1 VSEATSEPPS
11 VELSPRGPEQRAV
24 RAAVVGISAGTP
36 CGVHE
41 HATLLARSLE
51 REGVSCSLHWLW
63 RSDAPFAPSRSQV
76 HGWIATLMQELRD
89 ERPDAVLLHYSV
101 FAYSYRGV
109 PAFVHP
115 VLSALRRLRIPVVS
129 LLHEYAYPWGRGG
142 VRGRVWAISQ
152 RALLLDVMRVSSAVV
167 VTTDFRADWLTT
179 RAWLPRRPTVLA
191 PVFSPLPAARVASAQ
206 THERL
211 TIGLFGYAHEGVDM
225 ALVLDALRLLQDRGV
240 PAQLLLIGAPGRD
253 AAAGRSW
260 LAGARARGIVQPP
273 VFSGLLGA
281 QELADKLAS
290 CDVLLSA
297 DRIGP
302 TSRRTTLASSL
313 AAGRPVVALDGRR
326 SWRELREAEAVLF
339 VEPAAGSLADALAEL
354 HRDEDAR
361 AKLASRGRE
370 FALGPM
376 GVERSTDV
384 VGRLLHRLAGGVPL
398 ADPPR

>member
-1 VSEATSEPPS
+1 MA
-11 VELSPRGPEQRAV
+11 GRA
-24 RAAVVGISAGTP
+24 RLT
-36 CGVHE
+36 
-41 HATLLARSLE
+41 
-51 REGVSCSLHWLW
+51 
-63 RSDAPFAPSRSQV
+63 
-76 HGWIATLMQELRD
+76 QELQD

-109 PAFVHP
+109 PVFVHP

-142 VRGRVWAISQ
+142 VRGRAWAISQ
-152 RALLLDVMRVSSAVV
+152 RGLLLDVIRVSAAVV
-167 VTTDFRADWLTT
+167 ATTDFRADWLTT

-191 PVFSPLPAARVASAQ
+191 PVFSPLPAAQVASAQ
-206 THERL
+206 AHEQL

-240 PAQLLLIGAPGRD
+240 HGGALRCSARPGATRPPASPG
-253 AAAGRSW
+253 W
-260 LAGARARGIVQPP
+260 LPHARAGSCSRPFSPACSQPRSSP
-273 VFSGLLGA
+273 TSSRA
-281 QELADKLAS
+281 AMS
-290 CDVLLSA
+290 CCSA

-302 TSRRTTLASSL
+302 TSRRTTLAASL

-326 SWRELREAEAVLF
+326 SWRELREAEAALF
-339 VEPAAGSLADALAEL
+339 VEPASRRAGGRARGLLRGDK
-354 HRDEDAR
+354 HAR

-384 VGRLLHRLAGGVPL
+384 VGRLLHQLAGGVPL
-398 ADPPR
+398 ADSPR